1 MNRNFERGGS
11 RKTGT
16 RGLRKFW
23 KVCAWGLSISMIL
36 GTGNIGS
43 YIVTADDGEVQVTE
57 IPAETSEPET
67 ETSEEPVFSVSPE
80 STPSPEAA
88 AYAVTEMTPA
98 PSESTQPSESPAWTA
113 APEPSAI
120 STLIPE
126 TAAPEP
132 SAASTVLPETAEP
145 VSSPV
150 ATEAPA
156 SMPEMSFEKKEET
169 TGITVSV
176 KAEAGTFP
184 EETTMELSP
193 VKDQSILEDAKQA
206 SELQNPSA
214 VAVDITFRDPD
225 GNIIEPQKQIRVT
238 MTSDVIRQAESVDVV
253 HVPDEAEDTSTAVVD
268 QVPDQNLSEEEKPAE
283 DQVVFD
289 ADQFSVYA
297 IVYTVDFTFSGY
309 TYSMEGG
316 SSILLSSLASQLGLH
331 DSEHDIDFDINKVA
345 GVSFSDPSLVSIEQR
360 DNDYML
366 TSLQPFTSDETLTI
380 AMNDGSKYLV
390 DVKDGQNEQEV
401 NLGDYITSV
410 VTYKKNNN
418 GEWEK
423 TSSIQDGD
431 NVLFQLNF
439 SVNSGKLNQG
449 QKLTYTMDNHITIGQ
464 ATSGTLYQ
472 GTTAVGTVN
481 VDTDGKVTISLN
493 NSFDPTKAFE
503 GNVRFEG
510 TVHNSNSSESISV
523 NFGEKATISIDPK
536 STSNNYDV
544 STAKTGS
551 YQTDSNGKHYIRY
564 EVTISTTKGTGGAI
578 NFTDSMSANGIEVP
592 QYDLEQVCVYKNGTS
607 DSVNV
612 SPFINNEKKL
622 EIDNL
627 KELKANENYHVIYC
641 VPVNGKITS
650 ADGSAS
656 VYNKCH
662 AWINNN
668 VQGWGETTTK
678 IQDAVIQ
685 KTGYYDSNSRKL
697 KWTITVNNPDE
708 IDLGGSELKD
718 MLSIDGSSSTAVS
731 PLPFTM
737 KDLNGET
744 VVEGTFDNNGSYRF
758 PNGSRSKQYT
768 ITYETDAPSG
778 KEGTQSKVNNTA
790 EFTEHGKTY
799 TGTSGDITVDHG
811 NYNVQKWFSQVSSK
825 SEAGEQLSWTAKID
839 LPDGQLDLNKLKFT
853 DSMTASHG
861 TEMLQ
866 GKHYIT
872 PALLKNHLK
881 LRVDDTAQ
889 KYDIYLE
896 AGTDFQVFDQN
907 ENDITNSTEET
918 KLDGFQIRFLD
929 SALSKL
935 QGQNSISLWYD
946 TLTDESEQPAGAT
959 WTFKNQAVI
968 PDHKSE
974 ASYDYK
980 KPDGDLA
987 KLISLTGNDNSY
999 SSDAPEIEYT
1009 GKDITLYYRV
1019 MIKLDKNASGN
1030 QTIID
1035 TLPAGM
1041 TFKSFTEADYF
1052 ENENYH
1058 PNTINSNGHQINLAE
1073 LAKVSKVEK
1082 QADETTKVTF
1092 TLSDG
1097 YQRNDKDSYIIAFY
1111 YTATIKDTEFW
1122 TDLHHTEKEYANAV
1136 EWGNLS
1142 TSVTAKVKHTI
1153 KNLDKIAQ
1161 LSDVEGTNG
1170 EIKKAAYYL
1179 TINPLGSDLVP
1190 GSDTITLK
1198 DQISCDQADVQ
1209 MQFKPESLKVFAYDG
1224 SKENHC
1230 GDEINQ
1236 NRYGF
1241 SYDEQKHSLEL
1252 KLPDETPCVVYY
1264 EYYVVPGI
1272 NKAGLSNSASLSGV
1286 TNSFTKNGLSLSEST
1301 ASGSVSRD
1309 ELTIYKVDSENYR
1322 IKLQGVTFKLFQYQ
1336 YDNNQPSWTEVDSTK
1351 MKDSLTTDQYGKLY
1365 LNLIDDHLKQD
1376 CLYKLKETNVG
1387 DNTTYQ
1393 IDQNKAYYFIWASKD
1408 DDQQIWNAIGG
1419 DDKSRPKQEEVY
1431 FIRHSGTIYV
1441 PNENTGITINK
1452 VWLNADHSDD
1462 KKPPEKATVTL
1473 YRQARQPGG
1482 VKVTIHV
1489 IDQSNNNR
1497 DVYHNEVYI
1506 KSGTPVSLWI
1516 DTDWGETYSVNETA
1530 NQSFN
1535 DGKEH
1540 QLELGRPTGNITYTV
1555 KVSYWKTQ
1563 KVIDTYYTPT
1573 DQYTARGDKEKV
1585 DTKELNSNNNYSWT
1599 RGELPLRD
1607 ENGYPYYYWVEETPV
1622 TGYITSYSDNN
1633 GKIQKGTITVTNT
1646 RESITVTGSKVW
1658 KNADGSSN
1666 PPAGASC
1673 VFELYKD
1680 RNATGNRITLDG
1692 IVDDRETSAWTAVF
1706 SNLEKYDTDGHEIHY
1721 TVRED
1726 KSQSPEGFAP
1736 DKEEIESG
1744 GTITNSQEQQLNF
1757 TKIWSDGSKNIE
1769 WPLGTTI
1776 KVTLHRELQDDHN
1789 KVLTTQEV
1797 ATYVLDGSSIKNKAP
1812 ETAPECTLS
1821 EKDDR
1826 YVFLISGLPTAGEV
1840 DQNGTI
1846 VRGTWHY
1853 YITEDKVDGFCAP
1866 KYRSYDSDGSI
1877 SEQVLSHAEN
1887 GQVIINQKDTTFV
1900 LPDTGSY
1907 GTNLITRSGVI
1918 FLLLGG
1924 AFLIM
1929 RKLLIL
1935 KSGGEGGGSI

>member
-16 RGLRKFW
+16 RRLRKFW

-120 STLIPE
+120 STVIPE

-156 SMPEMSFEKKEET
+156 SMPEMSFEQKEET

-184 EETTMELSP
+184 KGTTMELSP

-214 VAVDITFRDPD
+214 VAVDITFRDPE
-225 GNIIEPQKQIRVT
+225 GTIIEPQKQIRVT

-253 HVPDEAEDTSTAVVD
+253 HVPDQTEEASTAVVD
-268 QVPDQNLSEEEKPAE
+268 QVPDQNLPEEEKPAE

-331 DSEHDIDFDINKVA
+331 DSEHDKDFNINEVA

-390 DVKDGQNEQEV
+390 DVKDEQDEQEV

-410 VTYKKNNN
+410 VTYKKNNDKWQ
-418 GEWEK
+418 E

-431 NVLFQLNF
+431 YIKFQLNF
-439 SVNSGKLNQG
+439 TVNGGILSRG
-449 QKLTYTMDNHITIGQ
+449 QKLTYTMDKHITIDQ
-464 ATSGTLYQ
+464 KTSGPLFQETNE
-472 GTTAVGTVN
+472 VGTVS

-493 NSFDPTKAFE
+493 NSFDATKAFE
-503 GNVRFEG
+503 GNVQFEG
-510 TVHNSNSSESISV
+510 IVNNSDSKEPVKVYFGSNASI
-523 NFGEKATISIDPK
+523 TIQPK
-536 STSNNYDV
+536 SVPNPYDLTV
-544 STAKTGS
+544 NKTGS
-551 YQTDSNGKHYIRY
+551 YQTDTNGNHYIRY
-564 EVTISTTKGTGGAI
+564 EVTLSSTNGTGGP
-578 NFTDSMSANGIEVP
+578 FTFIDSMSAAGIDVP
-592 QYDLEQVCVYKNGTS
+592 QFATDKVWVYKNGTS
-607 DSVNV
+607 NSVDV

-622 EIDNL
+622 EIDKL
-627 KELKANENYHVIYC
+627 PELSANENYHVIYE

-650 ADGSAS
+650 SDGSSS
-656 VYNKCH
+656 VTNNCN
-662 AWINNN
+662 AWNDHFN
-668 VQGWGETTTK
+668 VWGNTTTTIHEPIIK
-678 IQDAVIQ
+678 
-685 KTGYYDSNSRKL
+685 KTGTYDSQSRKL

-731 PLPFTM
+731 PLSFTM
-737 KDLNGET
+737 KDLNGVT

-758 PNGSRSKQYT
+758 PNGSGSKQYT

-790 EFTEHGKTY
+790 EFTENGKTY

-872 PALLKNHLK
+872 PALLKNNLK

-889 KYDIYLE
+889 KYNIYLE
-896 AGTDFQVFDQN
+896 AGTDFKVFDQN

-918 KLDGFQIRFLD
+918 KLDGFQIHFLD
-929 SALSKL
+929 SALSKIK
-935 QGQNSISLWYD
+935 GQNSISLWYD

-968 PDHKSE
+968 PPDHKSE

-980 KPDGDLA
+980 KPDGGLVKQVRNPDD
-987 KLISLTGNDNSY
+987 KNSSY

-1009 GKDITLYYRV
+1009 GKDITLNYRV
-1019 MIKLDKNASGN
+1019 MIRLDKNASGN

-1041 TFKSFTEADYF
+1041 TFKSFEEADYF

-1058 PNTINSNGHQINLAE
+1058 PNKIWSNGHQINLAE

-1092 TLSDG
+1092 TLSAG
-1097 YQRNDKDSYIIAFY
+1097 YERNDKDLYIIAFY
-1111 YTATIKDTEFW
+1111 YTATINDDAQFW
-1122 TDLHHTEKEYANAV
+1122 GDLHNTEKEYTNQV
-1136 EWGNLS
+1136 TWGNLKS
-1142 TSVTAKVKHTI
+1142 DVTAKVKHPI
-1153 KNLDKIAQ
+1153 KNLDKVAQ

-1170 EIKKAAYYL
+1170 QIKKAAYFL
-1179 TINPLGSDLVP
+1179 TVNPLGSDLVP
-1190 GSDTITLK
+1190 TKDTITLK
-1198 DQISCDQADVQ
+1198 DQLSCDNSNVQ
-1209 MQFKPESLKVFAYDG
+1209 MQFKPSSLKVFAYDG
-1224 SKENHC
+1224 SKQNHC
-1230 GDEINQ
+1230 GDEMNQ

-1264 EYYVVPGI
+1264 EYYASVPAI
-1272 NKAGLSNSASLSGV
+1272 NSAKLSNSASLSGIA
-1286 TNSFTKNGLSLSEST
+1286 NSSSDNTLTLSESGI
-1301 ASGSVSRD
+1301 SGSVSRD

-1322 IKLQGVTFKLFQYQ
+1322 IKLQGVTFDLFQYQ
-1336 YDNNQPSWTEVDSTK
+1336 FENNTAVWTK
-1351 MKDSLTTDQYGKLY
+1351 IKDSLTTDQDGKIY
-1365 LNLIDDHLKQD
+1365 LKRIEDHLKQD
-1376 CLYKLKETNVG
+1376 CLYKLIETGVG
-1387 DNTTYQ
+1387 KNTTYQ
-1393 IDQNKAYYFIWASKD
+1393 RDKDKAYYFIWASKD
-1408 DDQQIWNAIGG
+1408 NDQQIWNNIGG

-1441 PNENTGITINK
+1441 PNESTGITINK
-1452 VWLNADHSDD
+1452 VWLNADNSDD
-1462 KKPPEKATVTL
+1462 NNHPGETTVTL
-1473 YRQARQPGG
+1473 YGQARQPGG
-1482 VKVTIHV
+1482 VKVTV
-1489 IDQSNNNR
+1489 ILKDPNG
-1497 DVYHNEVYI
+1497 VIKENEVVHI
-1506 KSGTPVSLWI
+1506 KSGTSVSLKVA
-1516 DTDWGETYSVNETA
+1516 TADWGQTFTVEDE
-1530 NQSFN
+1530 
-1535 DGKEH
+1535 GKGQVSTQTFSGGDDH
-1540 QLELGRPTGNITYTV
+1540 QLELGSPTVDTTYTV
-1555 KVSYWKTQ
+1555 VAGWGKFEIKD
-1563 KVIDTYYTPT
+1563 IYYTPT
-1573 DQYTARGDKEKV
+1573 DEYRESDGEKYERSFTLNHENNFSKTV
-1585 DTKELNSNNNYSWT
+1585 DD
-1599 RGELPLRD
+1599 LPLRD
-1607 ENGYPYYYWVEETPV
+1607 DKGNLYYYWVVETPV
-1622 TGYITSYSDNN
+1622 KGYITSYSDNN

-1646 RESITVTGSKVW
+1646 RESV
-1658 KNADGSSN
+1658 
-1666 PPAGASC
+1666 P
-1673 VFELYKD
+1673 
-1680 RNATGNRITLDG
+1680 
-1692 IVDDRETSAWTAVF
+1692 
-1706 SNLEKYDTDGHEIHY
+1706 
-1721 TVRED
+1721 
-1726 KSQSPEGFAP
+1726 
-1736 DKEEIESG
+1736 
-1744 GTITNSQEQQLNF
+1744 EQQLEF
-1757 TKIWSDGSKNIE
+1757 TKIWRDGNWNIK
-1769 WPLGTTI
+1769 WPSQTSI
-1776 KVTLHRELQDDHN
+1776 NVSLHRELRNGQDRLPD
-1789 KVLTTQEV
+1789 EV
-1797 ATYVLDGSSIKNKAP
+1797 VAVYELSANSVKTSEN
-1812 ETAPECTLS
+1812 APECRSTGKNGTYS
-1821 EKDDR
+1821 
-1826 YVFLISGLPTAGEV
+1826 YLISGLPLTGTAIKDGKTF
-1840 DQNGTI
+1840 N
-1846 VRGTWHY
+1846 GTWHY
-1853 YITEDKVDGFCAP
+1853 YITEEKVSGYLDP
-1866 KYRSYDSDGSI
+1866 KYRSYQADGTI
-1877 SEQVLSHAEN
+1877 SEMELSYAEN
-1887 GQVIINQKDTTFV
+1887 GQVIVNQKDTSFV
-1900 LPDTGSY
+1900 LPDTGGR
-1907 GTNLITRSGVI
+1907 GTHPLTGTGLMFLI
-1918 FLLLGG
+1918 LAG
-1924 AFLIM
+1924 AFLVA
-1929 RKLLIL
+1929 RKLLIIR
-1935 KSGGEGGGSI
+1935 SAGEGGGSI